1 MSKKLWKN
9 YVKIGIFFVIAI
21 ISAVFLIL
29 AQQYDYPPI
38 KSIRASCE
46 LSENWILTIEGKK
59 EKKIIDLPYSTKEN
73 TAENL
78 ITIENRLPETN
89 FSDGYLRLGS
99 LQQEIRVYLDG
110 EKIDTFETS
119 ILPFEDC
126 CTIFVAKHPVTKPNI
141 NIIRRS
147 EENLAEK
154 IDELFETAINTVETI
169 VVKP

>member
-59 EKKIIDLPYSTKEN
+59 ERKL
-73 TAENL
+73 
-78 ITIENRLPETN
+78 
-89 FSDGYLRLGS
+89 
-99 LQQEIRVYLDG
+99 
-110 EKIDTFETS
+110 
-119 ILPFEDC
+119 
-126 CTIFVAKHPVTKPNI
+126 
-141 NIIRRS
+141 
-147 EENLAEK
+147 
-154 IDELFETAINTVETI
+154 
-169 VVKP
+169 